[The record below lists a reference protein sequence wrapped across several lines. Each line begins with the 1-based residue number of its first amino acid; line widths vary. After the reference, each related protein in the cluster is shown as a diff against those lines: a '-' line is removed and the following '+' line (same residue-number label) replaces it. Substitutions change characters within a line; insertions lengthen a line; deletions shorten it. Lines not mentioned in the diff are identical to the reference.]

1 MIHGR
6 KSFANKKPL
15 VNDVRRKQG
24 RKKRRR
30 SEKDKLKILKNIL
43 SAE

>member
-1 MIHGR
+1 MVHGR
-6 KSFANKKPL
+6 KSFANKKTL